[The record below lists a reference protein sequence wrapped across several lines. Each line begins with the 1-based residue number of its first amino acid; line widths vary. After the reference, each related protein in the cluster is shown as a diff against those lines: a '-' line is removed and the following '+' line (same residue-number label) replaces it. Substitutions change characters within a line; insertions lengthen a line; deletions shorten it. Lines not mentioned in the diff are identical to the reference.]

1 MLAFVYSCGI
11 GSTSDEFMNASA
23 AKSATVDLEE
33 LKQRFAD
40 FLKKK
45 MYRNTQERY
54 RVLERIAVV
63 DRHFSADELYVHMNN
78 LGDRVSRA
86 TIYSTLDLL
95 TRCGLVVKHRF
106 QGGSATYELA
116 SRMPHH
122 DHLICRD
129 CGHILEFNAVE
140 VESAQKKIASK
151 LGFLSEEHSLQ
162 IFARCRNAEACEHN
176 TAPRHG
182 ALLAEPAHG

>member
-1 MLAFVYSCGI
+1 MDTSI
-11 GSTSDEFMNASA
+11 HNSTA
-23 AKSATVDLEE
+23 VDVER
-33 LKQRFAD
+33 LKRDFAD

-45 MYRNTQERY
+45 MYRNTQERF

-106 QGGSATYELA
+106 QGGSATYELS

-129 CGHILEFNAVE
+129 CGHIIEFNAVE

-151 LGFLSEEHSLQ
+151 YGFLSEEHSLQ
-162 IFARCRNAEACEHN
+162 IFARCRNSDVCEHN
-176 TAPRHG
+176 AKSG
-182 ALLAEPAHG
+182 SQALLAETSQS